1 MEIRRAILLFAI
13 VLGLAAVVTSF
24 TRPAD
29 EEGDRGGR
37 GAETEDRRGSDGEGS
52 AANPRSPSA
61 TTRPASAPA
70 ELRFPAGARAVTR
83 SLDSGRAA
91 TLTVEALAPGQVAI
105 EELGLNAA
113 AQPGTP
119 ARFDVL
125 AAEPGRYAIAF
136 TPANGGDGRTIGRLR
151 VRE

>member
-13 VLGLAAVVTSF
+13 VLGLAALVTSV
-24 TRPAD
+24 TRSGD
-29 EEGDRGGR
+29 EEPETP
-37 GAETEDRRGSDGEGS
+37 AESPSREPPRTEASPPAASAEPAPGS
-52 AANPRSPSA
+52 AR
-61 TTRPASAPA
+61 
-70 ELRFPAGARAVTR
+70 LRFPAGANPVTR
-83 SLDSGRAA
+83 ELRSGRGA
-91 TLTVEALAPGQVAI
+91 TLTIEVLAPGQVSI
-105 EELGLNAA
+105 DDLGLDAS

-136 TPANGGDGRTIGRLR
+136 TPANGAAGRTIGRLR